1 MERLME
7 DRMSKAKRLFR
18 AGVAS
23 MIDNPSQAFN
33 FFVASA
39 DIYEDE
45 DQINLSQHALE
56 YAFSCQMSDMGK
68 DNEKDVDKLVR
79 DARLMILCSELQGRY
94 QS

>member
-1 MERLME
+1 
-7 DRMSKAKRLFR
+7 MSKAKRLFR

-45 DQINLSQHALE
+45 DQVNLSQHALE
-56 YAFSCQMSDMGK
+56 YAFSCQMSGMGK
-68 DNEKDVDKLVR
+68 ESEKDVDKMVR
-79 DARLMILCSELQGRY
+79 DARISILCNELHGKY
-94 QS
+94 ES